1 MHWVSCLR
9 QNVSATQVRYPSI
22 LILTLKNC
30 SQTRRQRMWCSEV
43 LQILLQAQ
51 HRSRQQLF
59 DAEFPTL
66 NETEIQ
72 AVKIV
77 SQSPWHLCQAG
88 SLTLINARGE
98 RVLRCYDE
106 TVVVV

>member
-1 MHWVSCLR
+1 
-9 QNVSATQVRYPSI
+9 
-22 LILTLKNC
+22 
-30 SQTRRQRMWCSEV
+30 MWCSEV

-51 HRSRQQLF
+51 HQLRQQLF

-66 NETEIQ
+66 NETEIK

-77 SQSPWHLCQAG
+77 SQSPWHLWQAR

-98 RVLRCYDE
+98 SMLACYDE
-106 TVVVV
+106 TAVVV